1 MHLPERLR
9 QGIAALT
16 ADARSAILAVATAN
30 LSSRYR
36 AGRASEAAR
45 DRDGVIAYVAS
56 RMPATFGAAA
66 AALEAVAEARPGFA
80 PASLLDAGSGP
91 GTSMWAAA
99 AIWPGADAWS
109 ATGRIMLL
117 DDNPLFQECGKRLAT
132 FASAPGLGTAVW
144 RRADLSRPLEISHAK
159 HDLVTAAYVLGELSD
174 DAQQRLVRDLWD
186 ACGRILVLVE
196 PGTPAG
202 FARIMAARTA
212 LIALGAAVLAP
223 CPHDGPCPLT
233 APDWCHFATRIE
245 RTQLHRRAKS
255 AALGYE
261 DEKFSYVAVEQPVWA
276 AAPAFLRPS
285 RVLRAPHFATG
296 HVDLTLC
303 TKTGVQRRTVSRR
316 AGPVYRLARK
326 LRWGNGFDE
335 NSDGDDR

>member
-1 MHLPERLR
+1 L
-9 QGIAALT
+9 G
-16 ADARSAILAVATAN
+16 
-30 LSSRYR
+30 
-36 AGRASEAAR
+36 
-45 DRDGVIAYVAS
+45 
-56 RMPATFGAAA
+56 
-66 AALEAVAEARPGFA
+66 AVAEARPGFA

-99 AIWPGADAWS
+99 AIWPEADAWS
-109 ATGRIMLL
+109 EAGRIMLL
-117 DDNPLFQECGKRLAT
+117 DDNPLFQECGKLLAT

-144 RRADLSRPLEISHAK
+144 HRADLGRPLEIRHAEY
-159 HDLVTAAYVLGELSD
+159 DLVTAAYVLGELSD

-202 FARIMAARTA
+202 FARIMAARSA
-212 LIALGAAVLAP
+212 LIALGASILAP
-223 CPHDGPCPLT
+223 CPHGGPCPLA

-261 DEKFSYVAVEQPVWA
+261 DEKFAYVAVEQPIWA
-276 AAPAFLRPS
+276 AAPAIPSRS
-285 RVLRAPHFATG
+285 RVLRAPRLATG

-303 TKTGVQRRTVSRR
+303 TEAGVQRRTVSRR
-316 AGPVYRLARK
+316 EGPVYRLARK
-326 LRWGNGFDE
+326 LRWGDGFDG
-335 NSDGDDR
+335 NGNRGRQ